1 MLKVVEWNELGGSA
15 IPKTIQL
22 QAKIGFLEAKKRYT
36 ICKKSDLRGT

>member
-22 QAKIGFLEAKKRYT
+22 QAKIGFLETKKRYAYAKNQ
-36 ICKKSDLRGT
+36 I